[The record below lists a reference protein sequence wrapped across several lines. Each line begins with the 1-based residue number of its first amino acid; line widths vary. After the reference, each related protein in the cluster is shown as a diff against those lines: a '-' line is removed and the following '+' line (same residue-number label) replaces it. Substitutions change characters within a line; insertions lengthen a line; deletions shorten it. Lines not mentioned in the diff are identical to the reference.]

1 MSDMQLAEQANSTA
15 LEIASAVSVLAVTDA
30 AGYEAAGA
38 QLSTAKTSLKRVEEL
53 EKKVTT
59 PLNQALKAAR
69 DLFAPA
75 KTRIK
80 EAIAQIERPMAA
92 YKLAEAQAI
101 REAEAEAEAR
111 RKDAI
116 AQAHEAMAR
125 AENAADPVDAML
137 AQEDAEAA
145 LNTLRCPN
153 TEPAVKARA
162 AGTAARSYWRA
173 EVFDATLLPREYM
186 LPDLSKLNSIASS
199 LKENAPEIPGVR
211 WMQEFRIVG
220 R

>member
-38 QLSTAKTSLKRVEEL
+38 QLFTAKTSLKRVEEL

-111 RKDAI
+111 RNKAI

-153 TEPAVKARA
+153 AEPVKARA

-199 LKENAPEIPGVR
+199 LKGNAPEIAGVR
-211 WMQEFRIVG
+211 WVQEFRIVG